1 MTQTECQ
8 QLADYWDI
16 GSIQSIDIPETGTIN
31 TIRILTTDTG
41 KFVLR
46 VYQHHIRQRIET
58 EHRVVAW
65 VAEKGIPAVVPIR
78 TRDGKDFVEDKGQ
91 FVTLLPFVSGKQISR
106 DQLQTADIDVMGRFL
121 GRLHRVLQ
129 AFPTEDMSR
138 VWIKIEPTG
147 TLAGID
153 RLEGVVRAIEKPQL
167 TDEYALTRLISRR
180 DWLQGRMSED
190 ATGFFK
196 LSFQAVHGDYQET
209 NLFFENGEV
218 SAMALLHKEFKC

>member
-91 FVTLLPFVSGKQISR
+91 EVSAIIDWDKVY
-106 DQLQTADIDVMGRFL
+106 TAP
-121 GRLHRVLQ
+121 
-129 AFPTEDMSR
+129 AAWE
-138 VWIKIEPTG
+138 
-147 TLAGID
+147 
-153 RLEGVVRAIEKPQL
+153 VVRALHLMLRFDLDQSITFLK
-167 TDEYALTRLISRR
+167 A
-180 DWLQGRMSED
+180 
-190 ATGFFK
+190 
-196 LSFQAVHGDYQET
+196 YQEIDPLSIET
-209 NLFFENGEV
+209 LDVVIHCYGLHRAYELWLFEEIYDHGNDRLRRVMYPGKFVPVADDWAKLRPKILEI
-218 SAMALLHKEFKC
+218 L